1 MKALQQCF
9 ARYTHCAHHCSLSAV
24 SNRLRALV
32 SGVRQTRLRSD
43 TSFKRFQAIKV
54 IAENQDLFHYSD
66 PRQNR
71 SILPSKEKLQEVED
85 ILG

>member
-9 ARYTHCAHHCSLSAV
+9 ARYSHYAHYCSLSGV

-32 SGVRQTRLRSD
+32 VGVRQTRLRSGI
-43 TSFKRFQAIKV
+43 SLKRFQAVQV

>member
-9 ARYTHCAHHCSLSAV
+9 ARYSHYAHSCSLSAV

-32 SGVRQTRLRSD
+32 VGVRQTRLRSGI
-43 TSFKRFQAIKV
+43 SLKRFHAIKV

-71 SILPSKEKLQEVED
+71 SILPSKQKLQEVED